1 VKILTNFYS
10 APLAAGTEVEAKIHA
25 SYVEIWRQGKCLA
38 RHERCFG
45 RQQKVLDLD
54 HYLEALERKPG
65 ALAGATALEQ
75 WRAQGRW
82 PASYDRYWDVLKRAA
97 GLQHGAARLQKAV
110 EKAME
115 LGCSDTATV
124 RYLLT
129 ADGLEK
135 DKADAVELGA
145 LVAYER
151 PQPSL
156 AAYDQLL
163 LNAAVGKVIQ

>member
-1 VKILTNFYS
+1 MRTELSASARSAWAQPSLWRGNSYCRWRKRDLIWRRFAFRWCNSSGCVKVLTNFYS
-10 APLAAGTEVEAKIHA
+10 APLAAGTEAEAKIHA

-82 PASYDRYWDVLKRAA
+82 PASYDRYWDVLQQRQGKQAGTRA
-97 GLQHGAARLQKAV
+97 
-110 EKAME
+110 M
-115 LGCSDTATV
+115 
-124 RYLLT
+124 
-129 ADGLEK
+129 
-135 DKADAVELGA
+135 
-145 LVAYER
+145 
-151 PQPSL
+151 
-156 AAYDQLL
+156 
-163 LNAAVGKVIQ
+163 N

>member
-1 VKILTNFYS
+1 MER
-10 APLAAGTEVEAKIHA
+10 PEV
-25 SYVEIWRQGKCLA
+25 L
-38 RHERCFG
+38 
-45 RQQKVLDLD
+45 
-54 HYLEALERKPG
+54 
-65 ALAGATALEQ
+65 
-75 WRAQGRW
+75 
-82 PASYDRYWDVLKRAA
+82 
-97 GLQHGAARLQKAV
+97 
-110 EKAME
+110 
-115 LGCSDTATV
+115 

-135 DKADAVELGA
+135 DKPDAVELGA

>member
-1 VKILTNFYS
+1 MRK
-10 APLAAGTEVEAKIHA
+10 
-25 SYVEIWRQGKCLA
+25 
-38 RHERCFG
+38 
-45 RQQKVLDLD
+45 
-54 HYLEALERKPG
+54 AL
-65 ALAGATALEQ
+65 
-75 WRAQGRW
+75 
-82 PASYDRYWDVLKRAA
+82 
-97 GLQHGAARLQKAV
+97 

-115 LGCSDTATV
+115 LGCSDTAAV
-124 RYLLT
+124 RYLLS

-135 DKADAVELGA
+135 NKPDAVELGA

>member
-1 VKILTNFYS
+1 MAVEREQLLPLEKEGFDLAAVRFPVVNSSGCVKVLTNLYS

-82 PASYDRYWDVLKRAA
+82 PASYDRYWDVLKPTAGQAGGNARHDRDPAA
-97 GLQHGAARLQKAV
+97 GTAARS
-110 EKAME
+110 
-115 LGCSDTATV
+115 CPTAEGG
-124 RYLLT
+124 R
-129 ADGLEK
+129 
-135 DKADAVELGA
+135 
-145 LVAYER
+145 
-151 PQPSL
+151 S
-156 AAYDQLL
+156 
-163 LNAAVGKVIQ
+163 